1 MRKRVF
7 TILLSVF
14 VLCFLLNCGN
24 GREYKTVALTHVNLI
39 TMENDEVL
47 ENRTVIIKNGIIIRI
62 TSSEDLELSDDVLI
76 IEGNNQYLLPGLVDM
91 HAHFWDVNELTL
103 FIINGVTSV
112 RGMGEFPDP
121 AKQPESYL
129 KYLSYTSTIELKKM
143 IERNELIGPT
153 LYLAGH
159 FLDGDPPENSK
170 LGTIIRNADEV
181 EEIIQADYEAGYNY
195 IKGYSNLPEDIFD
208 KIVQEAGKRNMQVV
222 GHVPKSIAFEK
233 ALKTM
238 RTVEHLTGFDTN
250 STNRIIN
257 ADYYAQLSID
267 NDVCHCPTLTM
278 LKGIAEYAEGNT
290 GFYLDREE
298 WKYLSP
304 ATKALVKDINDNVD
318 DFFDFNRKAFLV
330 FKHFI
335 IQEIFHPM
343 QVTLILGTDS
353 PASLPGGFSIHEE
366 LDHLVEAGLSPY
378 EAIRTG
384 TYNAALCLDKLA
396 EFGTITTGKRA
407 DLILVKDNPLIDVK
421 NLKDIQYVIVRGKVY
436 NKKQLDKMVND
447 FVE

>member
-1 MRKRVF
+1 
-7 TILLSVF
+7 
-14 VLCFLLNCGN
+14 
-24 GREYKTVALTHVNLI
+24 
-39 TMENDEVL
+39 
-47 ENRTVIIKNGIIIRI
+47 
-62 TSSEDLELSDDVLI
+62 
-76 IEGNNQYLLPGLVDM
+76 
-91 HAHFWDVNELTL
+91 
-103 FIINGVTSV
+103 
-112 RGMGEFPDP
+112 
-121 AKQPESYL
+121 
-129 KYLSYTSTIELKKM
+129 
-143 IERNELIGPT
+143 
-153 LYLAGH
+153 
-159 FLDGDPPENSK
+159 
-170 LGTIIRNADEV
+170 
-181 EEIIQADYEAGYNY
+181 
-195 IKGYSNLPEDIFD
+195 
-208 KIVQEAGKRNMQVV
+208 
-222 GHVPKSIAFEK
+222 
-233 ALKTM
+233 
-238 RTVEHLTGFDTN
+238 
-250 STNRIIN
+250 
-257 ADYYAQLSID
+257 
-267 NDVCHCPTLTM
+267 M

-366 LDHLVEAGLSPY
+366 LAHRVEAGLSPY